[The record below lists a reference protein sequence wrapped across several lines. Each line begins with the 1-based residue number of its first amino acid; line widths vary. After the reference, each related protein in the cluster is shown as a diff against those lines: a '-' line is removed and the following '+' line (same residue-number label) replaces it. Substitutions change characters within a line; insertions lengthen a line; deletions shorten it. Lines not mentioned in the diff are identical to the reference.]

1 MNDESEVK
9 RDLEALRKVSS
20 RELPDLETTVRM
32 ARQRVPETGPWPWK
46 LRREIM
52 ALLHSIRTRPAVAAA
67 VLGALAILV
76 ASVVPVS
83 YQRVTGQ
90 DVALTLAG
98 KEIGAH
104 DLRTVAQDLEGLL
117 GSGAVRVDASAE
129 AGGSQYVFRTTST
142 KRAGPEVQHA
152 AMEFARG
159 LAAKGYS
166 ASVAVTPHRERVR
179 YPAVAYAFDQIIRI
193 SVDGKSAA
201 ALEAEIRDKLA
212 QAGVPDAQVSVT
224 DHPGGGRDIRLN
236 VERQHVGDAGIAPEP
251 LPQVVL
257 EKNGAPLLG
266 GEGFAVKIQKKKING
281 ATTLTLDVT
290 VNGKTA
296 KVEVPNSDTMSD
308 AAVTDAVRSQ
318 LRQAGIDARVTVT
331 NGKIEI
337 EPVK

>member
-1 MNDESEVK
+1 MNDEPELK
-9 RDLEALRKVSS
+9 RDLEALRTVSS
-20 RELPDLETTVRM
+20 REVPDLETTIRM
-32 ARQRVPETGPWPWK
+32 ARQRVPETGPWHWK
-46 LRREIM
+46 IRREIM
-52 ALLHSIRTRPAVAAA
+52 ALLHSIRTRPKVTAT

-98 KEIGAH
+98 KEIGAQ
-104 DLRTVAQDLEGLL
+104 DLRTVAQDLKSLL
-117 GSGAVRVDASAE
+117 GSGAVMVDASAE
-129 AGGSQYVFRTTST
+129 AGSSQYVLRTTST
-142 KRAGPEVQHA
+142 KRAGAEVQVA
-152 AMEFARG
+152 AGEFARG

-179 YPAVAYAFDQIIRI
+179 YPAVAYAFEQIIRI
-193 SVDGKSAA
+193 RVDGKSAA

-236 VERQHVGDAGIAPEP
+236 VERQHVGDAGVASEP
-251 LPQVVL
+251 MPQVVL
-257 EKNGAPLLG
+257 EKNGSPLQG
-266 GEGFAVKIQKKKING
+266 GEGFAVKFQKKKING
-281 ATTLTLDVT
+281 ATTLAVEVT
-290 VNGKTA
+290 ANGKSA
-296 KVEVPNSDTMSD
+296 KIEVPNSDTMSD
-308 AAVTDAVRSQ
+308 AAITDAVSSQ

-337 EPVK
+337 EPAR

>member
-1 MNDESEVK
+1 
-9 RDLEALRKVSS
+9 
-20 RELPDLETTVRM
+20 
-32 ARQRVPETGPWPWK
+32 
-46 LRREIM
+46 M
-52 ALLHSIRTRPAVAAA
+52 ALLHSIRTRPKVAAA
-67 VLGALAILV
+67 VLGALAILL

-98 KEIGAH
+98 KEIGAQ
-104 DLRTVAQDLEGLL
+104 DLRTVAQDLKGLL
-117 GSGAVRVDASAE
+117 GSGAVMVDASAE
-129 AGGSQYVFRTTST
+129 AGSSQYVLRTTST

-152 AMEFARG
+152 AVEFARG

-236 VERQHVGDAGIAPEP
+236 VERQHVGDVGVAPEP
-251 LPQVVL
+251 MPQVVL
-257 EKNGAPLLG
+257 EKNGAPLEG
-266 GEGFAVKIQKKKING
+266 GEGFAVKFQKKKING
-281 ATTLTLDVT
+281 ATTLAVEVT
-290 VNGKTA
+290 ANGKSA
-296 KVEVPNSDTMSD
+296 KVEVANSDTMSD
-308 AAVTDAVRSQ
+308 AAITDAVSSQ

-337 EPVK
+337 EPAR

>member
-1 MNDESEVK
+1 
-9 RDLEALRKVSS
+9 
-20 RELPDLETTVRM
+20 
-32 ARQRVPETGPWPWK
+32 
-46 LRREIM
+46 M
-52 ALLHSIRTRPAVAAA
+52 ALLHSIRTRPRVTAA

-83 YQRVTGQ
+83 YQRVAGQ

-98 KEIGAH
+98 REIGNQ
-104 DLRTVAQDLEGLL
+104 DVRTVAQDLKSLL
-117 GSGAVRVDASAE
+117 GSGAVVVDASAE
-129 AGGSQYVFRTTST
+129 SGASRYVLRTTST

-152 AMEFARG
+152 AVEFARG
-159 LAAKGYS
+159 LAARGYS

-236 VERQHVGDAGIAPEP
+236 VERQHVGDAEP

-257 EKNGAPLLG
+257 EKNGAALED
-266 GEGFAVKIQKKKING
+266 GEGFAVRIQKKKVNG
-281 ATTLTLDVT
+281 ATTLTLEVT
-290 VNGKTA
+290 ASGKSA

-308 AAVTDAVRSQ
+308 AAITDSVGSQ

-331 NGKIEI
+331 NGKVEI
-337 EPVK
+337 EPVR